1 MKAATA
7 ATLGEAYDNDLAPA
21 VEETRGGRADPS
33 HRLCKIRKK
42 GAWICVEGGQSSL
55 TEQEKPT

>member
-1 MKAATA
+1 V
-7 ATLGEAYDNDLAPA
+7 TLGEAYDNDLAPA

-33 HRLCKIRKK
+33 HCLCKIRKK